1 MLRRSI
7 LELSRHRGSPR
18 IIPRQII
25 SQCSSPFLYSRKQFS
40 TSPGENPTPKPG
52 SAGGP
57 PESNSGFSRVVLG
70 SAVIVG
76 AALVAYQAGYLD
88 QYFGQVPNDSVDSA
102 KIGFDSKDENDV
114 QVVTSHDEEIKGQTT
129 HLDLHEQEDATRISL
144 PPQLETSIETPSVN
158 HPNVE
163 VKSNDSNDSNETL
176 GNSSTSGPE
185 KPLPEYSQS
194 SLPSAD
200 LSADAAVS
208 AEGNVEKAGSETAPI
223 PDKEIRDIQLDT
235 QSSASFGEKETK
247 AVEPHSHAT
256 EDRPQD
262 ETSKGAEAPSFALE
276 ESEIKAVPFL
286 HPSIAD
292 ISQASFFFSSVSL
305 LSTLHFRWQMAT
317 AFPCLSSRQG
327 KALWEAKP
335 TEDKGAPSSLLDAY
349 HLRDKADDSYLS
361 SLNRKYEQLSKETE
375 GFGTAVEELN
385 EGYLSKDG
393 KLILGFLQAI
403 HAAEKRQAE
412 LDAHAF
418 AQEKEV
424 LKEKYEKEL
433 RNSRARE
440 LMRTE
445 EAAIL
450 DKELKRERTKA
461 AAALKSLQEKMEEQ
475 LRMELEEKEREAEL
489 KLQKAQ
495 ELGKAELAAAIA
507 NEKAAQIEKLAEANL
522 NGALALEDALS
533 EGLPIQK
540 EIDALRT
547 YLEGTEKDSVL
558 DLVLS
563 SLPEETRYH
572 ERLLAG
578 TPSLGSVHYN
588 NIKNPLQLGGL
599 ALDKE
604 LRSTKRGWGKNVF
617 NALKGTLRH
626 FSLIPPGGGG
636 ILTHCLAHIAS
647 WLKVKEVDQSGEG
660 IESLISRVD
669 KYLAEGKLAEAATA
683 LEQGVKGSQAEEIV
697 NDWVKQARNRA
708 ITEQALTALQ
718 SYATCISLT

>member
-18 IIPRQII
+18 RIPRQII
-25 SQCSSPFLYSRKQFS
+25 SQ
-40 TSPGENPTPKPG
+40 
-52 SAGGP
+52 
-57 PESNSGFSRVVLG
+57 
-70 SAVIVG
+70 
-76 AALVAYQAGYLD
+76 
-88 QYFGQVPNDSVDSA
+88 
-102 KIGFDSKDENDV
+102 
-114 QVVTSHDEEIKGQTT
+114 
-129 HLDLHEQEDATRISL
+129 
-144 PPQLETSIETPSVN
+144 
-158 HPNVE
+158 
-163 VKSNDSNDSNETL
+163 
-176 GNSSTSGPE
+176 
-185 KPLPEYSQS
+185 
-194 SLPSAD
+194 
-200 LSADAAVS
+200 
-208 AEGNVEKAGSETAPI
+208 
-223 PDKEIRDIQLDT
+223 
-235 QSSASFGEKETK
+235 
-247 AVEPHSHAT
+247 
-256 EDRPQD
+256 
-262 ETSKGAEAPSFALE
+262 
-276 ESEIKAVPFL
+276 
-286 HPSIAD
+286 
-292 ISQASFFFSSVSL
+292 
-305 LSTLHFRWQMAT
+305 
-317 AFPCLSSRQG
+317 
-327 KALWEAKP
+327 AKP

-522 NGALALEDALS
+522 NINALCMAFYARSEEAHKSHSVHKLALGALALEDALS
-533 EGLPIQK
+533 KGLPIQK

-547 YLEGTEKDSVL
+547 YLEGIEKDSVL

-572 ERLLAG
+572 G
-578 TPSLGSVHYN
+578 TNTV
-588 NIKNPLQLGGL
+588 LQLNQ
-599 ALDKE
+599 K
-604 LRSTKRGWGKNVF
+604 F

>member
-18 IIPRQII
+18 RIPRQII

-114 QVVTSHDEEIKGQTT
+114 LVVTSHDEEIKGQTT

-144 PPQLETSIETPSVN
+144 PPQLETSSETPSVN

-163 VKSNDSNDSNETL
+163 VKSNDSNETL

-185 KPLPEYSQS
+185 KPLPEYSLS

-200 LSADAAVS
+200 HSADAAVS

-223 PDKEIRDIQLDT
+223 PDKEIRDIQLDS
-235 QSSASFGEKETK
+235 QSSASLGEKETK

-292 ISQASFFFSSVSL
+292 ISQ
-305 LSTLHFRWQMAT
+305 
-317 AFPCLSSRQG
+317 
-327 KALWEAKP
+327 AKP

-522 NGALALEDALS
+522 NINALCMAFYARSEEAHKSHSVHKLALGALALEDALS
-533 EGLPIQK
+533 KGLPIQK

-547 YLEGTEKDSVL
+547 YLEGIEKDSVL

-572 ERLLAG
+572 G
-578 TPSLGSVHYN
+578 TNTV
-588 NIKNPLQLGGL
+588 LQLNQ
-599 ALDKE
+599 K
-604 LRSTKRGWGKNVF
+604 F

>member
-7 LELSRHRGSPR
+7 LELSRHRVSPR
-18 IIPRQII
+18 KIPRQII

-52 SAGGP
+52 SSGGP

-102 KIGFDSKDENDV
+102 KIGFDGKDENDV
-114 QVVTSHDEEIKGQTT
+114 QVVTSHDEEIKGQSN
-129 HLDLHEQEDATRISL
+129 LDLHEQEDATRISL
-144 PPQLETSIETPSVN
+144 PPQLETSSETPSVN

-163 VKSNDSNDSNETL
+163 VKVEVKSNDSNETL

-200 LSADAAVS
+200 HSADAAVS

-223 PDKEIRDIQLDT
+223 PNKEIRDIQLDT
-235 QSSASFGEKETK
+235 QSSASLGEKETK

-256 EDRPQD
+256 EDRPQ
-262 ETSKGAEAPSFALE
+262 
-276 ESEIKAVPFL
+276 
-286 HPSIAD
+286 
-292 ISQASFFFSSVSL
+292 
-305 LSTLHFRWQMAT
+305 
-317 AFPCLSSRQG
+317 
-327 KALWEAKP
+327 AKP

-349 HLRDKADDSYLS
+349 HLRDKADESYLS

-403 HAAEKRQAE
+403 HAAEKWQAE

-475 LRMELEEKEREAEL
+475 LRMELEEKEMEAEL

-522 NGALALEDALS
+522 NINALCMAFYARSEEAHKSHSVHKLALGALALEDALS
-533 EGLPIQK
+533 KGLPIQK

-572 ERLLAG
+572 G
-578 TPSLGSVHYN
+578 THTV
-588 NIKNPLQLGGL
+588 LQLNQ
-599 ALDKE
+599 K
-604 LRSTKRGWGKNVF
+604 F

-660 IESLISRVD
+660 IESLIGRVD
-669 KYLAEGKLAEAATA
+669 KYLAEGKLAEAATV

>member
-18 IIPRQII
+18 KIPRQII

-52 SAGGP
+52 SSGGP

-102 KIGFDSKDENDV
+102 KIGFDGKDENDV
-114 QVVTSHDEEIKGQTT
+114 QVVTSHDEEIKGQSN
-129 HLDLHEQEDATRISL
+129 LDLHEQEDATRISL
-144 PPQLETSIETPSVN
+144 PPQLETSSETPSVN

-163 VKSNDSNDSNETL
+163 VKVEVKSNDSNETL

-200 LSADAAVS
+200 HSADAAVS

-223 PDKEIRDIQLDT
+223 PNKEIRDIQLDT
-235 QSSASFGEKETK
+235 QSSASLGEKETK

-256 EDRPQD
+256 EDRPQ
-262 ETSKGAEAPSFALE
+262 
-276 ESEIKAVPFL
+276 
-286 HPSIAD
+286 
-292 ISQASFFFSSVSL
+292 
-305 LSTLHFRWQMAT
+305 
-317 AFPCLSSRQG
+317 
-327 KALWEAKP
+327 AKP

-349 HLRDKADDSYLS
+349 HLRDKADESYLS

-403 HAAEKRQAE
+403 NAAEKWQAE

-522 NGALALEDALS
+522 NINALCMAFYARSEEAHKSHSVHKLALGALALEDALS
-533 EGLPIQK
+533 KGLPIQK

-572 ERLLAG
+572 G
-578 TPSLGSVHYN
+578 THTV
-588 NIKNPLQLGGL
+588 LQLNQ
-599 ALDKE
+599 K
-604 LRSTKRGWGKNVF
+604 F

-660 IESLISRVD
+660 IESLIGRVD
-669 KYLAEGKLAEAATA
+669 KYLAEGKLAEAATV

>member
-18 IIPRQII
+18 KIPRQII

-52 SAGGP
+52 SSGGP

-102 KIGFDSKDENDV
+102 KIGFDGKDENDV
-114 QVVTSHDEEIKGQTT
+114 QVVTSHDEEIKGQSN
-129 HLDLHEQEDATRISL
+129 LDLHEQEDATRISL
-144 PPQLETSIETPSVN
+144 PPQLETSSETPSVN

-163 VKSNDSNDSNETL
+163 VKVEVKSNDSNETL

-200 LSADAAVS
+200 HSADAAVS

-223 PDKEIRDIQLDT
+223 PNKEIRDIQLDT
-235 QSSASFGEKETK
+235 QSSASLGEKETK

-256 EDRPQD
+256 EDRPQ
-262 ETSKGAEAPSFALE
+262 
-276 ESEIKAVPFL
+276 
-286 HPSIAD
+286 
-292 ISQASFFFSSVSL
+292 
-305 LSTLHFRWQMAT
+305 
-317 AFPCLSSRQG
+317 
-327 KALWEAKP
+327 AKP

-349 HLRDKADDSYLS
+349 HLRDKADESYLS

-403 HAAEKRQAE
+403 NAAEKWQAE

-522 NGALALEDALS
+522 NINALCMAFYARSEEAHKSHSVHKLALGALALEDALS
-533 EGLPIQK
+533 KGLPIQK

-572 ERLLAG
+572 G
-578 TPSLGSVHYN
+578 THTV
-588 NIKNPLQLGGL
+588 LQLNQ
-599 ALDKE
+599 K
-604 LRSTKRGWGKNVF
+604 F

-636 ILTHCLAHIAS
+636 ILTHCLAHSAS

-660 IESLISRVD
+660 IESLIGRVD
-669 KYLAEGKLAEAATA
+669 KYLAEGKLAEAATV

>member
-18 IIPRQII
+18 RIPRQII

-114 QVVTSHDEEIKGQTT
+114 LVVTSHDEEIKGQTT

-144 PPQLETSIETPSVN
+144 PPQLETSSETPSVN

-163 VKSNDSNDSNETL
+163 IKSNDSNETL

-185 KPLPEYSQS
+185 KPLPEYSLS

-200 LSADAAVS
+200 HSADAAVS

-235 QSSASFGEKETK
+235 QSSASLGEKETK

-292 ISQASFFFSSVSL
+292 ISQ
-305 LSTLHFRWQMAT
+305 
-317 AFPCLSSRQG
+317 
-327 KALWEAKP
+327 AKP

-522 NGALALEDALS
+522 NINALCMAFYARSEEAHKSHSVHKLALGALALEDALS
-533 EGLPIQK
+533 KGLPIQK

-547 YLEGTEKDSVL
+547 YLEGIEKDSVL

-572 ERLLAG
+572 G
-578 TPSLGSVHYN
+578 TNTV
-588 NIKNPLQLGGL
+588 LQLNQ
-599 ALDKE
+599 K
-604 LRSTKRGWGKNVF
+604 F

>member
-18 IIPRQII
+18 RIPRQII

-114 QVVTSHDEEIKGQTT
+114 LVVTSHDEEIKGQTT

-144 PPQLETSIETPSVN
+144 PPQLETSSETPSVN

-163 VKSNDSNDSNETL
+163 VKSNDSNETL

-200 LSADAAVS
+200 HSADAAVS

-235 QSSASFGEKETK
+235 QSSASLGEKETK

-292 ISQASFFFSSVSL
+292 ISQ
-305 LSTLHFRWQMAT
+305 
-317 AFPCLSSRQG
+317 
-327 KALWEAKP
+327 AKP

-522 NGALALEDALS
+522 NINALCMAFYARSEEAHKSHSVHKLALGALALEDALS
-533 EGLPIQK
+533 KGLPIQK

-547 YLEGTEKDSVL
+547 YLEGIEKDSVL

-572 ERLLAG
+572 G
-578 TPSLGSVHYN
+578 TDTV
-588 NIKNPLQLGGL
+588 LQLNQ
-599 ALDKE
+599 K
-604 LRSTKRGWGKNVF
+604 F

>member
-18 IIPRQII
+18 KIPRQII

-52 SAGGP
+52 SSGGP

-102 KIGFDSKDENDV
+102 KIGFDGKDENDV
-114 QVVTSHDEEIKGQTT
+114 QVVTSHDEEIKGQSN
-129 HLDLHEQEDATRISL
+129 LDLHEQEDATRISL
-144 PPQLETSIETPSVN
+144 PPQLETSSETPSVN

-163 VKSNDSNDSNETL
+163 VKVEVKSNDSNETL

-200 LSADAAVS
+200 HSADAAVS

-223 PDKEIRDIQLDT
+223 PNKEIRDIQLDT
-235 QSSASFGEKETK
+235 QSSASLGEKETK

-256 EDRPQD
+256 EDRPQ
-262 ETSKGAEAPSFALE
+262 
-276 ESEIKAVPFL
+276 
-286 HPSIAD
+286 
-292 ISQASFFFSSVSL
+292 
-305 LSTLHFRWQMAT
+305 
-317 AFPCLSSRQG
+317 
-327 KALWEAKP
+327 AKP

-349 HLRDKADDSYLS
+349 HLRDKADESYLS

-403 HAAEKRQAE
+403 HAAEKWQAE

-433 RNSRARE
+433 RNSRTRE

-522 NGALALEDALS
+522 NINALCMAFYARSEEAHKSHSVHKLALGALALEDALS
-533 EGLPIQK
+533 KGLPIQK

-572 ERLLAG
+572 G
-578 TPSLGSVHYN
+578 THTV
-588 NIKNPLQLGGL
+588 LQLNQ
-599 ALDKE
+599 K
-604 LRSTKRGWGKNVF
+604 F

-660 IESLISRVD
+660 IESLIGRVD
-669 KYLAEGKLAEAATA
+669 KYLAEGKLAEAATV

>member
-18 IIPRQII
+18 KIPRQII

-52 SAGGP
+52 SSGGP

-102 KIGFDSKDENDV
+102 KIGFDGKDENDV
-114 QVVTSHDEEIKGQTT
+114 QVVTSHDEEIKGQSN
-129 HLDLHEQEDATRISL
+129 LDLHEQEDATRISL
-144 PPQLETSIETPSVN
+144 PPQLETSSETPSVN

-163 VKSNDSNDSNETL
+163 VKVEVKSNDSNETL

-200 LSADAAVS
+200 HSADAAVS

-223 PDKEIRDIQLDT
+223 PNKEIRDIQLDT
-235 QSSASFGEKETK
+235 QSSASLGEKETK

-262 ETSKGAEAPSFALE
+262 EISKGTEAPSFALE
-276 ESEIKAVPFL
+276 ESQIKAVPFL
-286 HPSIAD
+286 HP
-292 ISQASFFFSSVSL
+292 
-305 LSTLHFRWQMAT
+305 RWQMAT
-317 AFPCLSSRQG
+317 AFPCLSSRLG

-349 HLRDKADDSYLS
+349 HLRDKADESYLS

-403 HAAEKRQAE
+403 NAAEKWQAE

-522 NGALALEDALS
+522 NINALCMAFYARSEEAHKSHSVHKLALGALALEDALS
-533 EGLPIQK
+533 KGLPIQK

-572 ERLLAG
+572 G
-578 TPSLGSVHYN
+578 TH
-588 NIKNPLQLGGL
+588 
-599 ALDKE
+599 
-604 LRSTKRGWGKNVF
+604 TF

-636 ILTHCLAHIAS
+636 ILTHCLAHSAS

>member
-18 IIPRQII
+18 KIPRQII

-52 SAGGP
+52 SSGGP

-102 KIGFDSKDENDV
+102 KIGFDGKDENDV
-114 QVVTSHDEEIKGQTT
+114 QVVTSHDEEIKAQSN
-129 HLDLHEQEDATRISL
+129 LDLHEQEDATRISL
-144 PPQLETSIETPSVN
+144 PPQLETSSETPSVN

-163 VKSNDSNDSNETL
+163 VKVEVKSNDSNETL

-200 LSADAAVS
+200 HSADAAVS

-223 PDKEIRDIQLDT
+223 PNKEIRDIQLDT
-235 QSSASFGEKETK
+235 QSSASLGEKGTK

-256 EDRPQD
+256 EDRPQ
-262 ETSKGAEAPSFALE
+262 
-276 ESEIKAVPFL
+276 
-286 HPSIAD
+286 
-292 ISQASFFFSSVSL
+292 
-305 LSTLHFRWQMAT
+305 
-317 AFPCLSSRQG
+317 
-327 KALWEAKP
+327 AKP

-349 HLRDKADDSYLS
+349 HLRDKADESYLS

-403 HAAEKRQAE
+403 HAAEKWQAE

-522 NGALALEDALS
+522 NINALCMAFYARSEEAHKSHSVHKLALGALALEDALS
-533 EGLPIQK
+533 KGLPIQK

-572 ERLLAG
+572 G
-578 TPSLGSVHYN
+578 THTV
-588 NIKNPLQLGGL
+588 LQLNQ
-599 ALDKE
+599 K
-604 LRSTKRGWGKNVF
+604 F

-660 IESLISRVD
+660 IESLIGRVD
-669 KYLAEGKLAEAATA
+669 KYLAEGKLAEAATV